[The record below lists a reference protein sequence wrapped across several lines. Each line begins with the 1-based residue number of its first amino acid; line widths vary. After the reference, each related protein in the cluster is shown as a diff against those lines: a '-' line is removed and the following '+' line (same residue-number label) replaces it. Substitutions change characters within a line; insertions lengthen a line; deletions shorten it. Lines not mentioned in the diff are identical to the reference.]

1 MDLSRIRQRD
11 LKSVCV
17 VDTSTEKV
25 YKSTHEP
32 TGFQVFLKL
41 LSLSNLGDRACEAI
55 QDNLEYNNK
64 IRSERLIQMMGIY
77 QTPDKM
83 GIVTHWMPNGSVHS
97 LIYQHDLY
105 PVLPLSMCIS
115 ILTDVAEGLTFLHR
129 INPPTRHRRLKPCN
143 ILLDSQYRAKLS
155 DFNFPELQKFA
166 VSVGQ
171 DENSQRVYLS
181 PQRLQ
186 GEEPT
191 TADDIYSLVI
201 ILHELLSRK
210 RPFHE
215 NNALKWETEVIRG
228 LRPQPSVDIILKA
241 SSLTP
246 SQRTHLSQFTN
257 LCWHLQ
263 PKKRPTA
270 NECFSHLGNL
280 LQAFSVEERIREI
293 AALVSTK
300 ERAMKHSQ
308 PCIVEF
314 DIKFLDDSWLTLSH
328 RSRTQ
333 STPEDSTE
341 RLSASSPKLKERSVS
356 LPATS
361 PTNHVQLMRPR
372 QVAAWNNEPSWTQG
386 VPRECP
392 ISPPALWNYCCGEI
406 LKRDREEIL
415 KRMTEGVLNNLMDTM
430 RSRLVLSRDDSEN
443 INAEPTLRGRTRI
456 WLDILSEKGEEAAK
470 MGLEILYS
478 QRIIPLHSIKPV

>member
-341 RLSASSPKLKERSVS
+341 RLSASSPKLKERS
-356 LPATS
+356 
-361 PTNHVQLMRPR
+361 
-372 QVAAWNNEPSWTQG
+372 
-386 VPRECP
+386 ECP